1 MGISIL
7 SYNEQVF
14 CGLITDNKL
23 VPDPERLVENFAI
36 EFENLLHLVMM
47 LGPDTNRSPEE
58 VENQVQAW
66 LEEMQ

>member
-1 MGISIL
+1 
-7 SYNEQVF
+7 
-14 CGLITDNKL
+14 
-23 VPDPERLVENFAI
+23 
-36 EFENLLHLVMM
+36 MM